1 MECTAHL
8 DKILKRRTKEEC
20 IEDAKKYSSRKEWE
34 KNSLKIYRYVRHKKW
49 LQEIK
54 LLIFI

>member
-1 MECTAHL
+1 MENQEQR
-8 DKILKRRTKEEC
+8 KNVSKMQ
-20 IEDAKKYSSRKEWE
+20 KKYSSRKEWE

-54 LLIFI
+54 SLVFNQ